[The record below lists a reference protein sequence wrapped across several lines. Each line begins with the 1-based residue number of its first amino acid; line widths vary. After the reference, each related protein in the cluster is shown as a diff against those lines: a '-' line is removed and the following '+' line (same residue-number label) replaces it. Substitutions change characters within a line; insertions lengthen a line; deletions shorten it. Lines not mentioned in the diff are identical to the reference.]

1 MFPSSQSCAITPP
14 RSVAVGGRERM
25 WVALRFRRCGNRCHE
40 SHQFADEIAVLR
52 PLFVAVLEKSYV
64 ILDIL
69 LLLSKYG
76 GAFAPHFNM
85 LDFLPFF
92 FFSVILSLTQLFFLF
107 LVLSTPMS
115 SNLPPV
121 TSFQRWQPVPATQPQ
136 PSAAILSGH
145 TPPSLSLFLFFISPA
160 PSLFLSRGFSIFF
173 CLFLF
178 FLLFFFP
185 SGLLPL
191 LFSTSL
197 PVWCLFA
204 HYFELL

>member
-1 MFPSSQSCAITPP
+1 
-14 RSVAVGGRERM
+14 
-25 WVALRFRRCGNRCHE
+25 
-40 SHQFADEIAVLR
+40 
-52 PLFVAVLEKSYV
+52 
-64 ILDIL
+64 
-69 LLLSKYG
+69 
-76 GAFAPHFNM
+76 M

-178 FLLFFFP
+178 FYSFFSPVACCHSSFQRLFQF
-185 SGLLPL
+185 GVYLRTILNCC
-191 LFSTSL
+191 SL
-197 PVWCLFA
+197 SSYKIYLI
-204 HYFELL
+204 